1 LTAAA
6 PGDRIAS
13 LDVLR
18 GFAVLGILIINI
30 QAFALPESAFS
41 NPLAAGGF
49 EGANRGIWIASHLLA
64 EQKFISIFS
73 MLFGAGILIFT
84 ARAGS
89 EAIRLH
95 YRRMLWLLLFG
106 LIHACLLWYGDIL
119 MLYAVCGGIVVWMR
133 GWRTRTLL
141 IAATALL
148 LLTATLTGLMGA
160 TLREMHNALVEFD
173 RRAAVTVPAPDANAE
188 LLMGMSAVEVRARL
202 AESRE
207 LWQPPAARIEEETA
221 ALTGSY
227 ADELRHRI
235 PLVLAMQGYTLAIY
249 SWRTL
254 GLMLLGMVLL
264 RSGILGAGRSTRFH
278 AGLAAGGFALGLPV
292 VWIGLDRNL
301 HSGFDWISAQTVN
314 WQFNYFGS
322 VAVALG
328 WVGLIMLLCRSEVL
342 AALKLRLAAVGRM
355 AFSNYILHTLVCTTI
370 FYGRGGLG
378 LAQFN
383 QWNRVQLLLLVLGIY
398 ALQLW
403 LSPLWLR
410 HHQRGPLEWLWRRL
424 TSPGN

>member
-1 LTAAA
+1 MTVAP

-49 EGANRGIWIASHLLA
+49 AGPDYWIWIAGHLFA

-73 MLFGAGILIFT
+73 MLFGAGIVIFT
-84 ARAGS
+84 ARAGPK
-89 EAIRLH
+89 ATRLH

-202 AESRE
+202 DESRE

-221 ALTGSY
+221 AFTGSY
-227 ADELRHRI
+227 SDELRHRI
-235 PLVLAMQGYTLAIY
+235 PLVLALQGYTLAIY

-264 RSGILGAGRSTRFH
+264 RSGILGAGWSTRVH
-278 AGLAAGGFALGLPV
+278 ASLAVGGFALGLPV

-301 HSGFDWISAQTVN
+301 HSGFDWIEAQTVN
-314 WQFNYFGS
+314 WLFNYFGS
-322 VAVALG
+322 IAVALG
-328 WVGLIMLLCRSEVL
+328 WIGLIMLLCRSEAL
-342 AALKLRLAAVGRM
+342 AKLKLRMAAVGRM

-383 QWNRVQLLLLVLGIY
+383 QWDRVQLLLLVLAIY